1 MATDKTELTV
11 DVSPDYEAEWNRQ
24 RVEIM
29 KLKDEN
35 KKLRN
40 TIVGMCKALYAK
52 EGAIHND
59 RRTD

>member
-11 DVSPDYEAEWNRQ
+11 DVSIDYEAEWNRQ

-40 TIVGMCKALYAK
+40 TIVGMCKTLYAK
-52 EGAIHND
+52 GGEG
-59 RRTD
+59 